1 MENEELEG
9 KTLAVYTY
17 VAKEG
22 KPVGTREVTR
32 GVNLSS
38 PSVAQRHL
46 QKLEAIGLLEK
57 TGYGDYVLKE
67 KASINGHLW
76 IGRSIVPRLMV
87 YGFFF
92 LGALFAEVAAILY
105 TQSVDLIVETNFL
118 YTTMIL
124 LTSAALVMFF
134 AEGIVLSRRQKNRS
148 KPLKEK
154 GD

>member
-1 MENEELEG
+1 
-9 KTLAVYTY
+9 
-17 VAKEG
+17 
-22 KPVGTREVTR
+22 
-32 GVNLSS
+32 
-38 PSVAQRHL
+38 
-46 QKLEAIGLLEK
+46 
-57 TGYGDYVLKE
+57 
-67 KASINGHLW
+67 
-76 IGRSIVPRLMV
+76 MV

-92 LGALFAEVAAILY
+92 LGALFAEIAAILY

-134 AEGIVLSRRQKNRS
+134 AEGIVLSRRQKSRS

>member
-17 VAKEG
+17 VVKEG

-57 TGYGDYVLKE
+57 TEYGDYVLKE
-67 KASINGHLW
+67 KAAINGHLW
-76 IGRSIVPRLMV
+76 IGRSIVPRFMV

-92 LGALFAEVAAILY
+92 LGALFAEIAAILY

-124 LTSAALVMFF
+124 LTTAALVMFF

>member
-17 VAKEG
+17 VVKEG

-57 TGYGDYVLKE
+57 TEYGDYVLKE
-67 KASINGHLW
+67 KAAINGHLW
-76 IGRSIVPRLMV
+76 IGRSIMPRFMV

-92 LGALFAEVAAILY
+92 LGALFAEIAAFLY
-105 TQSVDLIVETNFL
+105 TQSLDLVVETNFL

-124 LTSAALVMFF
+124 LTSVALAMFF
-134 AEGIVLSRRQKNRS
+134 AEGFLLSRRQKSRG
-148 KPLKEK
+148 KLRKED
-154 GD
+154 GN